1 LTTRQELAQIIVQQ
15 ILRDLRDRKGFR
27 HLLESIE
34 LEDEETYQE
43 IVTSLVSIVENNII
57 HWEN

>member
-1 LTTRQELAQIIVQQ
+1 MTTRQELAQIIVQQ
-15 ILRDLRDRKGFR
+15 ILKDLRDRKGFR

-43 IVTSLVSIVENNII
+43 IVTTLVSIVENNII
-57 HWEN
+57 HWKN

>member
-1 LTTRQELAQIIVQQ
+1 MTTRQELAQIIVQQ

>member
-1 LTTRQELAQIIVQQ
+1 MTTRQELAQIIVQQ

-43 IVTSLVSIVENNII
+43 IVTDLTSIVENNII

>member
-1 LTTRQELAQIIVQQ
+1 MTRQELAQTITQR
-15 ILRDLRDRKGFR
+15 ILKNLSDRRGFR

-34 LEDEETYQE
+34 LEDSETYQE
-43 IVTSLVSIVENNII
+43 IVTDITSIIENAII

>member
-1 LTTRQELAQIIVQQ
+1 MTTRQELAQVIVQQ
-15 ILRDLRDRKGFR
+15 ILKDLGDRRGFR

-34 LEDEETYQE
+34 LGDNETYQE
-43 IVTSLVSIVENNII
+43 IVTTLVSIVENNII